1 MRFKDWLFRDTWVA
15 NSLRNLFISLISL
28 SACLTSA
35 CSHLSFF
42 STTQLDRRPSSI
54 LLLNLYDQ
62 RSGPLASDYKW
73 KGDWLFRRE
82 RLSLVDQSLRVM
94 KPDIV
99 VFQDLIAK
107 RGSPSDSD
115 KNILAR
121 GALEGYEWQLVEE
134 RLFEDTGELS
144 FHAVA
149 TSLPLRLQATP
160 GQKFWPIGVDGGLSL
175 AKIDN
180 DGQPILIFSL
190 KMPTQSIQLDKWYQ
204 LVMDRVLT
212 EQKIHDVCSNRLLM
226 VGFMPGQ
233 PSWQEFQKL
242 LLTLGLTDS
251 ATNFC
256 QLTKDCFTE
265 STENEIYASSVEI
278 PTNSRSMRVFWPKSA
293 QIIDSRRV
301 FNDVKVK
308 ASERS
313 KRYEIDNLAPTQQY
327 GWLSQARFL
336 KCE

>member
-1 MRFKDWLFRDTWVA
+1 MRFNDWLFQDTWVV
-15 NSLRNLFISLISL
+15 NSLRRL
-28 SACLTSA
+28 SITIIPLAACLISA
-35 CSHLSFF
+35 CSHLPFYRD
-42 STTQLDRRPSSI
+42 TQLDRRPTSL

-62 RSGPLASDYKW
+62 RSGPIASDYKW

-82 RLSLVDQSLRVM
+82 RLGLVDRSLRVS

-115 KNILAR
+115 KNILST

-144 FHAVA
+144 FHGFA
-149 TSLPLRLQATP
+149 TSLPLRLLATP

-175 AKIDN
+175 AKIDV
-180 DGQPILIFSL
+180 DGQSLLIFSL
-190 KMPTQSIQLDKWYQ
+190 KMPKQSVQLDKWYQ

-212 EQKIHDVCSNRLLM
+212 EQKLHDVCSDRLVM
-226 VGFMPGQ
+226 VGYMPGQ
-233 PSWQEFQKL
+233 PSWQDFQNL
-242 LLTLGLTDS
+242 LSTLNLSDS

-265 STENEIYASSVEI
+265 STENEIYASSVNI

-293 QIIDSRRV
+293 QIIDSRRLL
-301 FNDVKVK
+301 DDMKVK

-313 KRYEIDNLAPTQQY
+313 KRYGNDILEPTQQY
-327 GWLSQARFL
+327 GWLSQARL
-336 KCE
+336 LQCE